1 MSEQEEPQFF
11 ELDPEGAPRM
21 TAVILLV
28 CGLLGVGFLL
38 VNLVFTGADPY
49 YDQQAWE
56 DGTEEVRQR
65 YDVMPN
71 LVRGRQA
78 AGDSDED
85 EEAADVPRQRSVAKK
100 ATTGPVSPYQE
111 LINRI
116 NPPAATPGGPG
127 SPSGTSTP
135 GTPTPGS
142 LAPGGLS
149 PAGPKAPTPGGGN

>member
-49 YDQQAWE
+49 YDQKAWE
-56 DGTEEVRQR
+56 DGTEEV
-65 YDVMPN
+65 
-71 LVRGRQA
+71 
-78 AGDSDED
+78 
-85 EEAADVPRQRSVAKK
+85 RQRSVAKK
-100 ATTGPVSPYQE
+100 ATTGPVSLYQE

-142 LAPGGLS
+142 SAPGGLS
-149 PAGPKAPTPGGGN
+149 PAAPKAPTPGGGN

>member
-1 MSEQEEPQFF
+1 MSEQQEPQFF

-28 CGLLGVGFLL
+28 CGLLGIGFLL
-38 VNLVFTGADPY
+38 VNVVFTGDDPY

-71 LVRGRQA
+71 LVRGPQRT
-78 AGDSDED
+78 GESDED
-85 EEAADVPRQRSVAKK
+85 EESEDVPRVRSTKK

-111 LINRI
+111 LMKRI
-116 NPPAATPGGPG
+116 TPPTPVTPVAPAPVAPGPVAPSPGGT
-127 SPSGTSTP
+127 GTAP
-135 GTPTPGS
+135 GTA
-142 LAPGGLS
+142 APGG
-149 PAGPKAPTPGGGN
+149 K

>member
-38 VNLVFTGADPY
+38 VNLLATGNDPY

-71 LVRGRQA
+71 LVRGPQRT
-78 AGDSDED
+78 GESDED
-85 EEAADVPRQRSVAKK
+85 EESEDVPRARPTKK
-100 ATTGPVSPYQE
+100 ATTGPASPYQE
-111 LINRI
+111 LIKRI
-116 NPPAATPGGPG
+116 TPPVPVAPVAPAPGSPVTPSPVTPSPGAPATPGA
-127 SPSGTSTP
+127 T
-135 GTPTPGS
+135 
-142 LAPGGLS
+142 
-149 PAGPKAPTPGGGN
+149 PAGK

>member
-1 MSEQEEPQFF
+1 MSEQEPQYF

-28 CGLLGVGFLL
+28 CGLLGIGFLL
-38 VNLVFTGADPY
+38 VNVVFTGDDPY

-71 LVRGRQA
+71 LVRGPQRT
-78 AGDSDED
+78 GESDED
-85 EEAADVPRQRSVAKK
+85 EESADVPRVRSTKK

-111 LINRI
+111 LMKRI
-116 NPPAATPGGPG
+116 TPPAPVAPTPVAPG
-127 SPSGTSTP
+127 VPSPAVPSPGAP
-135 GTPTPGS
+135 GTP
-142 LAPGGLS
+142 
-149 PAGPKAPTPGGGN
+149 AGK